1 MGSQRALFR
10 MAPTRVALLPATF
23 LLLLLCIVPTTAR
36 AQPRQARQ
44 DGEAK
49 EETTTS
55 GQVSTSTE
63 EVMVAAEDANEVSD
77 PMEQCSKCRKAA
89 YTYKKKFFCQKCV
102 KEGHLKEADTV
113 VNCGKCRK
121 PRYRARNG
129 DFCSEECPDTSAG
142 GLVDNSNMVDKA
154 EVEPS
159 VVTSVENDEAK
170 ELGVLGSIFKFLVE
184 ANTWGEVPA
193 SIPSAAEVEVEEE
206 EEDNDLKEDVEV
218 EMER

>member
-1 MGSQRALFR
+1 MGSHPLLLFK
-10 MAPTRVALLPATF
+10 MKPPTRLA
-23 LLLLLCIVPTTAR
+23 LLLLLGVLTVE

-44 DGEAK
+44 DGE
-49 EETTTS
+49 ETTTS
-55 GQVSTSTE
+55 TQASTTAKEMMDEGADAE
-63 EVMVAAEDANEVSD
+63 EANEVVD
-77 PMEQCSKCRKAA
+77 PMDQCGKCRKAA

-102 KEGHLKEADTV
+102 KEGHLKEEETV
-113 VNCGKCRK
+113 VNCSKCRK

-129 DFCSEECPDTSAG
+129 DFCSEECPDISAG

-154 EVEPS
+154 EVEPT
-159 VVTSVENDEAK
+159 VVTSSVETDEAK

>member
-10 MAPTRVALLPATF
+10 MAPTRVALLPAAF
-23 LLLLLCIVPTTAR
+23 LLLLCIVPTTTR

-63 EVMVAAEDANEVSD
+63 EVMVAAEDANEVID

-113 VNCGKCRK
+113 VNCDKCRK

-129 DFCSEECPDTSAG
+129 DFCGQECPNTSAG
-142 GLVDNSNMVDKA
+142 GLVDNASSNDIG
-154 EVEPS
+154 PT
-159 VVTSVENDEAK
+159 VVTTVVDETP
-170 ELGVLGSIFKFLVE
+170 ELGVLGHIFKFLVQT
-184 ANTWGEVPA
+184 NTWGEVLANIPA
-193 SIPSAAEVEVEEE
+193 APSPVAASAAAAEAEEE
-206 EEDNDLKEDVEV
+206 EQ
-218 EMER
+218 

>member
-1 MGSQRALFR
+1 MGSHPPRFTT
-10 MAPTRVALLPATF
+10 MAPTRVALLAAPF
-23 LLLLLCIVPTTAR
+23 LLLCIIGASH
-36 AQPRQARQ
+36 AQPRTGRQ
-44 DGEAK
+44 DEEAK
-49 EETTTS
+49 EEMTTTT
-55 GQVSTSTE
+55 QASTTE
-63 EVMVAAEDANEVSD
+63 EMMVDAEDANEVID

-129 DFCSEECPDTSAG
+129 DFCSEECPDISAG
-142 GLVDNSNMVDKA
+142 GVVDKSNMVDKA
-154 EVEPS
+154 EVEPT
-159 VVTSVENDEAK
+159 VVTSVETDEAK

-193 SIPSAAEVEVEEE
+193 SIPSAAEVEVEKE
-206 EEDNDLKEDVEV
+206 EEDNDLKDDVEV

>member
-1 MGSQRALFR
+1 MGSHPPRFTT
-10 MAPTRVALLPATF
+10 MATTRVALLAANF
-23 LLLLLCIVPTTAR
+23 LLLIIIGTSH
-36 AQPRQARQ
+36 AQPRTGRQ
-44 DGEAK
+44 DEEAK
-49 EETTTS
+49 EEMTTTTQASTTTS
-55 GQVSTSTE
+55 KATMVE
-63 EVMVAAEDANEVSD
+63 EETNEVID
-77 PMEQCSKCRKAA
+77 PMEQCDKCRKAA

-129 DFCSEECPDTSAG
+129 DFCSEECPDISAG
-142 GLVDNSNMVDKA
+142 GLVDNNNMVDKA
-154 EVEPS
+154 EVEPT
-159 VVTSVENDEAK
+159 VVTTNVENDEAK

-193 SIPSAAEVEVEEE
+193 SIPSAAEVEVEKEE
-206 EEDNDLKEDVEV
+206 DDNDLKEEV

>member
-1 MGSQRALFR
+1 MGSHPPRFTT
-10 MAPTRVALLPATF
+10 MATTRVALLAANF
-23 LLLLLCIVPTTAR
+23 LLLIIIGASH
-36 AQPRQARQ
+36 AQPRTGRQ
-44 DGEAK
+44 DEEAK
-49 EETTTS
+49 EEMTTTT
-55 GQVSTSTE
+55 QASTTTTKATMVE
-63 EVMVAAEDANEVSD
+63 ETNEVID
-77 PMEQCSKCRKAA
+77 PMEQCDKCRKAA

-129 DFCSEECPDTSAG
+129 DFCSEECPDISAG
-142 GLVDNSNMVDKA
+142 GLVDNNNMVDKA
-154 EVEPS
+154 EVEPT
-159 VVTSVENDEAK
+159 VVTNVENDEAK

-193 SIPSAAEVEVEEE
+193 STPSAAEVEEE
-206 EEDNDLKEDVEV
+206 EEDKDLKEDVEV